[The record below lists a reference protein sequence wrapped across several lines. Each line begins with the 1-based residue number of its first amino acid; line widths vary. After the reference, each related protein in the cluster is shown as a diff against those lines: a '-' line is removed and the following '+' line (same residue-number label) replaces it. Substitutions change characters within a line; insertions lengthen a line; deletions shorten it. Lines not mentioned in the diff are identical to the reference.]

1 MDLFAL
7 LPAAVAFPVVF
18 ALTFYLCV
26 GVRRALA
33 LAVAGGLPLAAVAM
47 YLDTGGAHG
56 TCTTACL
63 GRQDAAPVAWWLTLS
78 WLLAVGAGAVFGA
91 WRDRVAERS
100 TSSRAAAAPHGA

>member
-1 MDLFAL
+1 MDLFAVM
-7 LPAAVAFPVVF
+7 PAAVALPVVF

-26 GVRRALA
+26 GLRRALA
-33 LAVAGGLPLAAVAM
+33 LALAGGLPLFAIAM
-47 YLDTGGAHG
+47 WLDTGGAHG

-63 GRQDAAPVAWWLTLS
+63 GRQDAAPVAWWLLLA
-78 WLLAVGAGAVFGA
+78 WLLAVGTGSLFGA